1 MKFDKQVWALV
12 ASVLQLVAG
21 SGHLILTWTTDG
33 GLRDLFWPFLI
44 PLLVTSTGEGVSLYY
59 SYMTDEASML
69 PDVALAIAIMWIMYM
84 EERLQFSL
92 FDLVSNYRYVA
103 LPIFGV
109 GMLLMVAYVVCLM
122 LEATSLSSI
131 SNKEYFLA
139 FGCIS
144 HRAFIV
150 LAQANSI
157 ISTVR
162 ALKLSSQPFW
172 RCWKTRRGSICLIV
186 CVAIALIL
194 TIVIAFYPY
203 SSGDNQC
210 LYLYLFFLAIAII
223 YLMKIGWT
231 RRPQPK
237 QGVPPAN
244 YTGRGSDS
252 TSTSHLVEGPGN
264 QNDLELGRGKVH
276 HILRRKAYWNGT
288 PEVLCCIMSPA

>member
-1 MKFDKQVWALV
+1 MVFYKQVWALV

-21 SGHLILTWTTDG
+21 LGCLGLTWRTKG
-33 GLRDLFWPFLI
+33 LLRDLFWPFLI
-44 PLLVTSTGEGVSLYY
+44 SLLVTSTGEGLSLYY

-69 PDVALAIAIMWIMYM
+69 PDVALAIAILWIMYM
-84 EERLQFSL
+84 EERLQFLL
-92 FDLVSNYRYVA
+92 FDVVSNYRYVA

-244 YTGRGSDS
+244 YTGRGPDS
-252 TSTSHLVEGPGN
+252 TSTSHLVEGAGN
-264 QNDLELGRGKVH
+264 QNDLELGRG
-276 HILRRKAYWNGT
+276 
-288 PEVLCCIMSPA
+288 E